1 MTFCVVVASGASGV
15 QAVTG
20 DCELVGYSV
29 RESSGGAGA
38 PASVV
43 LRDGTSSAGAS
54 RAFATLAALGTDS
67 KLVPAVEFKTG
78 IFVDRTAGSTE
89 LVLYLD

>member
-1 MTFCVVVASGASGV
+1 MTFCVVVASGSTGV

-29 RESSGGAGA
+29 RESVGAV
-38 PASVV
+38 ASVT

-54 RAFATLAALGTDS
+54 RAFASLAAGGTDS
-67 KLVPAVEFKTG
+67 KIVPAVEFKTG

>member
-1 MTFCVVVASGASGV
+1 MTFSVVVPSGSSGV

-20 DCELVGYSV
+20 DCELVGFSV
-29 RESSGGAGA
+29 RESAGTPA
-38 PASVV
+38 PAFVV

-54 RAFATLAALGTDS
+54 RAFASLALSTAYTKML
-67 KLVPAVEFKTG
+67 PAVEFKTG

>member
-1 MTFCVVVASGASGV
+1 MTFCVVVPSGAAGV

-20 DCELVGYSV
+20 DCELVGFSV
-29 RESSGGAGA
+29 RESAGTPA
-38 PASVV
+38 VASVV

-54 RAFATLAALGTDS
+54 RAFASLAASAADNRL
-67 KLVPAVEFKTG
+67 LPAVEFKTG